1 MEGDKG
7 EGRVACGLDSAMYID
22 GTVRQSV
29 SISQG
34 KRRG

>member
-29 SISQG
+29 SQSV
-34 KRRG
+34 